1 MDRGDIGGI
10 VIALLLEKA
19 QILFSFLEVHF
30 NRPAMFSGLRFILR
44 GNAANE

>member
-1 MDRGDIGGI
+1 MDRGDI
-10 VIALLLEKA
+10 VIALLLEKT
-19 QILFSFLEVHF
+19 QLLFGFLEVHF